1 MLFHPPLGVPFFLL
15 VEPLGLPALCVGSS
29 TAAFLG
35 SDVLAEL
42 LTPRLAGLVSSGMRI
57 LLAIDIH
64 FCQFANFANAIKAD
78 KLPLVVELQT
88 RRLVDGDTNSG
99 EEILESFFLACAGIK
114 TYLVQD
120 WGLWFWG

>member
-120 WGLWFWG
+120 